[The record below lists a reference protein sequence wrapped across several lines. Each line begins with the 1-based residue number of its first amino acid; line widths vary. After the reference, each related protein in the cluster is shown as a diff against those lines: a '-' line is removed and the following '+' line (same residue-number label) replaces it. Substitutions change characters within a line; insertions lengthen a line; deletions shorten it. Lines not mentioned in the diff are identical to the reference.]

1 MTAVVLHGRLA
12 IRACIAL
19 TVLLVTTQVT
29 WAVPADQAATA
40 VGDPGGANWSVYGGN
55 LFNQRYS
62 SLDQINPGNVANM
75 KGAWTFHVEGSSA
88 ATSFESSPLVVDGTM
103 YVTGPQSQVYALDA
117 KTGSQMWRYAP
128 DLSASGALP
137 LCCGQVNR
145 GVGYGAGKVFVAQLD
160 AKLVALDAKTG
171 KVLWSAQDD
180 DPRAGYSETMA
191 PLFWN
196 GMVFV
201 GISGAE
207 YEIRGHVTAYDA
219 NSGQQMWRFF
229 TIPGPGEFGNDSWP
243 SGSESGNTA
252 AARCGRRR
260 ARS

>member
-1 MTAVVLHGRLA
+1 MRGG
-12 IRACIAL
+12 IAL
-19 TVLLVTTQVT
+19 AVLLVTAQVT
-29 WAVPADQAATA
+29 WAVPSDQAAA
-40 VGDPGGANWSVYGGN
+40 PVGEPAGANWSAYGGN

-62 SLDQINPGNVANM
+62 SLDQISTSNVSNL
-75 KGAWTFHVEGSSA
+75 KGAWTFHVDGSSA
-88 ATSFESSPLVVDGTM
+88 ATSFETSPVVVDGTM

-117 KTGSQMWRYAP
+117 KTGQQMWKYAP
-128 DLSASGALP
+128 ALSGTFALP

-145 GVGYGAGKVFVAQLD
+145 GVGYGGGKVFVAQLD

-171 KVLWSAQDD
+171 QMAWSAQVD

-191 PLFWN
+191 PLYWN

-219 NSGQQMWRFF
+219 NSGQQVALQHHSR
-229 TIPGPGEFGNDSWP
+229 P
-243 SGSESGNTA
+243 
-252 AARCGRRR
+252 RRVWQ
-260 ARS
+260 